1 MDNFWSKARELKK
14 TIVLPEGDDERTID
28 AANEIMKQGLAG
40 KVIILGDEA
49 DLEKSFKDKGYE
61 TNCTFINP
69 EKSEYFQEFI
79 DKFCEMRAK
88 KGMTPEKAAETMKNP
103 LYFGSMMVKLGY
115 ADGAV
120 AGAKNTTGNVLR
132 SAIQVIG
139 TKPGMKTVSSCFIM
153 ITPKKEFGVDG
164 TLIFADCAVNIDPDS
179 QKLAD
184 IAVASAES
192 CRSFLGADPKVAML
206 SFSTKGSASHDY
218 VDRVSEAVNILKKD
232 APDLE
237 VDGELQADAALVE
250 AVGAK
255 KAPGSP
261 IPGKANVLIFPD
273 IQAGNIG
280 YKLVERFSGADAIG
294 PIIQGLDKPVNDLSR
309 GCKYEDIV
317 NVAAITA
324 VQSN

>member
-1 MDNFWSKARELKK
+1 MDNFWNKARELKK

-28 AANEIMKQGLAG
+28 AASEIMKQGLA
-40 KVIILGDEA
+40 KEVIILGEEA
-49 DLEKSFKDKGYE
+49 MLENAFKAKGYE
-61 TNCTFINP
+61 LNCTFINP
-69 EKSEYFQEFI
+69 EKSKYFKEFT

-103 LYFGSMMVKLGY
+103 LFFGAMMVKAGY

-132 SAIQVIG
+132 AAIQVIG

-153 ITPKKEFGVDG
+153 ITPKKEFGENG

-179 QKLAD
+179 RKLAD
-184 IAVASAES
+184 IANASAES
-192 CRSFLGADPKVAML
+192 CRSFLGAEPKVAML
-206 SFSTKGSASHDY
+206 SFSTKGSASHEY
-218 VDRVSEAVNILKKD
+218 VDRVSEAVKILKEENPQLK
-232 APDLE
+232 

-309 GCKYEDIV
+309 GCKFEDIV

>member
-1 MDNFWSKARELKK
+1 
-14 TIVLPEGDDERTID
+14 
-28 AANEIMKQGLAG
+28 
-40 KVIILGDEA
+40 
-49 DLEKSFKDKGYE
+49 
-61 TNCTFINP
+61 
-69 EKSEYFQEFI
+69 
-79 DKFCEMRAK
+79 
-88 KGMTPEKAAETMKNP
+88 MKNP
-103 LYFGSMMVKLGY
+103 LFFGAMMVKEGY

-132 SAIQVIG
+132 AAIQVIG

-153 ITPKKEFGVDG
+153 ITPKKDFGEDG

-179 QKLAD
+179 RKLAD
-184 IAVASAES
+184 IANASAES
-192 CRSFLGADPKVAML
+192 CKAFLGAEPKVAML
-206 SFSTKGSASHDY
+206 SFSTKGSASHEY
-218 VDRVSEAVNILKKD
+218 VDRVSEAVNILKEEN
-232 APDLE
+232 PDLK
-237 VDGELQADAALVE
+237 VDGELQADAALIE

-294 PIIQGLDKPVNDLSR
+294 PIIQGLAKPVNDLSR
-309 GCKYEDIV
+309 GCKFEDIV